1 MKQCM
6 NSDKINV
13 LLIDDHEL
21 ILHGIEHILEQIPAV
36 GTVRTAR
43 SGQEAL
49 ELIGRTPFDL
59 SILDIELPD
68 LSGFDLIGHLRS
80 RDPQARIIVNT
91 MHEEIWNIHRLM
103 DCGVNAIIL
112 KSANAEEL
120 RWAVEAVLGGET
132 YFCRRFRRISERTG
146 RTGTELADCSAPR
159 SASWTCSGPS
169 PRGTTQGR
177 SPGCS
182 SCRKTRSKPTARN
195 SCSSWGPAIWPN
207 WS

>member
-80 RDPQARIIVNT
+80 RDPQARII
-91 MHEEIWNIHRLM
+91 
-103 DCGVNAIIL
+103 L

-146 RTGTELADCSAPR
+146 RTGTELADCSAL
-159 SASWTCSGPS
+159 
-169 PRGTTQGR
+169 TQRELDVLRAIAKGYNTGEIAGLLFL
-177 SPGCS
+177 SENTIETH
-182 SCRKTRSKPTARN
+182 RKKLMLKLGARN
-195 SCSSWGPAIWPN
+195 MAELVVKAI
-207 WS
+207 SLGIVTV

>member
-1 MKQCM
+1 M

-68 LSGFDLIGHLRS
+68 LSGFDLIGH
-80 RDPQARIIVNT
+80 T
-91 MHEEIWNIHRLM
+91 
-103 DCGVNAIIL
+103 
-112 KSANAEEL
+112 
-120 RWAVEAVLGGET
+120 
-132 YFCRRFRRISERTG
+132 
-146 RTGTELADCSAPR
+146 SAPAIR
-159 SASWTCSGPS
+159 RHASSSIPCT
-169 PRGTTQGR
+169 RRYGTSTG
-177 SPGCS
+177 
-182 SCRKTRSKPTARN
+182 
-195 SCSSWGPAIWPN
+195 
-207 WS
+207 